1 VSEASPETTSLLE
14 SDIRA
19 ILPHRYPFLLL
30 DRVTDFVA
38 GTRIAGLKHFS
49 ADDEVV
55 QGNFPD
61 WPLVPTG
68 ILLEL
73 VTQLGAVLVLER
85 PEMKGKIAMILQIPS
100 ARIIDPVQ
108 PGDTVRVEAEVLKLR
123 ETFGELRGAI
133 YRDGALVAEGQMR
146 FAIADSASLLP
157 SDRTTNTSGAGSD
170 HAPQHSNGRSL

>member
-1 VSEASPETTSLLE
+1 MSEPNLEAKALSE

-19 ILPHRYPFLLL
+19 VLPHRYPFLLL
-30 DRVTDFVA
+30 DRVTDFVP
-38 GTRIAGLKHFS
+38 GERISGLRHFS
-49 ADDEVV
+49 SGDEIT

-61 WPLVPTG
+61 CPLIPTG

-100 ARIIDPVQ
+100 ARLVDPVQ
-108 PGDTVRVEAEVLKLR
+108 PGDTVRVEAEVLKLG

-133 YRDGALVAEGQMR
+133 YRAGELVAEGQMR
-146 FAIADSASLLP
+146 FAIADAAALLP
-157 SDRTTNTSGAGSD
+157 TDRSPGTDAG
-170 HAPQHSNGRSL
+170 R

>member
-1 VSEASPETTSLLE
+1 MSEPNPDTKAPSEAN
-14 SDIRA
+14 IRA

-30 DRVTDFVA
+30 DRVTEFLPGA
-38 GTRIAGLKHFS
+38 RIAGLKHFS
-49 ADDEVV
+49 AGDEIA
-55 QGNFPD
+55 QGYFPD

-100 ARIIDPVQ
+100 ARIIDPVK

-133 YRDGALVAEGQMR
+133 YRAGEMVAEGQMR
-146 FAIADSASLLP
+146 FAIADSAALLP
-157 SDRTTNTSGAGSD
+157 ADRSPGTDAGAG
-170 HAPQHSNGRSL
+170 R